1 MPEDNRTNAERFLDA
16 YATIEHELGSLARE
30 TKYVPFSQL
39 LYKCAQ
45 RSWVVSK
52 NQQELREYHELRNAI
67 VHLRDSKNEVIAEPT
82 DRVTEDIERIASL
95 LSIDDNILSVASS
108 PVKTV
113 RPTDSIRGAYAV
125 MKHLESS
132 KIPVYD
138 NGRFRG
144 IVTIENVCNWAFN
157 GMDESMHVYD
167 IMKEGKNERVIFLS
181 KDDTVIEATK
191 SFEQAMNHG
200 FALLSVIITEHGSQN
215 EKPLG
220 IITIKD
226 LPKIVNA
233 LV

>member
-1 MPEDNRTNAERFLDA
+1 MAEENKTNAERFLDA
-16 YATIEHELGSLARE
+16 YATIEHELGTLARE

-45 RSWVVSK
+45 RNWVVSK

-67 VHLRDSKNEVIAEPT
+67 VHLRDSKNEIIAEPT
-82 DRVTEDIERIASL
+82 DRVTEDIERIAAL
-95 LSIDDNILSVASS
+95 LSVDDNILSVA
-108 PVKTV
+108 
-113 RPTDSIRGAYAV
+113 SIRGAYAV

-138 NGRFRG
+138 NGRYRG
-144 IVTIENVCNWAFN
+144 IVTMENVCGWAFD
-157 GMDESMHVYD
+157 GMDESLHVYD
-167 IMKEGKNERVIFLS
+167 IMKEAKNERVIFLS
-181 KDDTVIEATK
+181 KDDTVIDATK

-200 FALLSVIITEHGSQN
+200 YALLSVIITEHGSRN

>member
-1 MPEDNRTNAERFLDA
+1 MAEENKTNAERFLDA
-16 YATIEHELGSLARE
+16 YATIEHELGTLARE

-45 RSWVVSK
+45 RNWVVSK

-82 DRVTEDIERIASL
+82 DRVTEDIERIAAL
-95 LSIDDNILSVASS
+95 LSVDDNILSVASS

-138 NGRFRG
+138 NGRYRG
-144 IVTIENVCNWAFN
+144 IVTMENVCGWAFD
-157 GMDESMHVYD
+157 GMDESLHVYD
-167 IMKEGKNERVIFLS
+167 IMKEAKNERVIFLS
-181 KDDTVIEATK
+181 KDDTVIDATK

-200 FALLSVIITEHGSQN
+200 YALLSVIITEHGSHN